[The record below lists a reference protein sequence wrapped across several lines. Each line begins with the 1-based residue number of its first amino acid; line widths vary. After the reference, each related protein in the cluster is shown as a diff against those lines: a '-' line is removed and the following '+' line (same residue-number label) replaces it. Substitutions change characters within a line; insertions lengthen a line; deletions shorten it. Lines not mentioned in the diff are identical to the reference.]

1 MSSVVR
7 DVDVSLIIP
16 SQQRNGEQPI
26 KTLNT
31 IPLAPPAPILPKNPK
46 KLKLLDVDP
55 VELARQLA
63 LMEAALYKKIRPIEC
78 LQRSREYKP
87 GRSSDNITSMIQLA
101 NKVRAP
107 RYRTLLAID
116 VTFPS

>member
-1 MSSVVR
+1 MSSDTVQ
-7 DVDVSLIIP
+7 DLGVSLTAL
-16 SQQRNGEQPI
+16 QQQKNGEQPI

-46 KLKLLDVDP
+46 KLKLLDIDP
-55 VELARQLA
+55 VELARQLT
-63 LMEAALYKKIRPIEC
+63 LMEAALYKKIRPMEC

-101 NKVRAP
+101 NRVGAP
-107 RYRTLLAID
+107 CCIHD
-116 VTFPS
+116 